1 MKMKF
6 LNLRNFFLVFL
17 TGLILSACSKDE
29 TPTDNLIGTWTAG
42 SATFTAMVGNKT
54 LTQYFTDIMGLTA
67 SEAQQFTDLFNQGI
81 QQSFTGTMQIKSDG
95 TYTSSMGGTTDTGT
109 WSLSSDGKKLTI
121 DSSTEAP
128 MTFDVIELTS
138 SKLHLNVSES
148 NSEDLNSDGT
158 LETITISIDVTF
170 TK

>member
-1 MKMKF
+1 MKMNF
-6 LNLRNFFLVFL
+6 LSLRNYILVFI
-17 TGLILSACSKDE
+17 TGLILSSCSKD
-29 TPTDNLIGTWTAG
+29 PTATDDLIGTWTAG
-42 SATFTAMVGNKT
+42 TSTFTAMVGSKT
-54 LTQYFTDIMGLTA
+54 LTQYFTDVMGLTA
-67 SEAQQFTDLFNQGI
+67 AEAQQFTDLLNQGI
-81 QQSFTGTMQIKSDG
+81 QQSFTGTIQIKSNG

-138 SKLHLNVSES
+138 SKLQLQILES
-148 NSEDLNSDGT
+148 ISEDLNGDDTPELININVVVS
-158 LETITISIDVTF
+158 F